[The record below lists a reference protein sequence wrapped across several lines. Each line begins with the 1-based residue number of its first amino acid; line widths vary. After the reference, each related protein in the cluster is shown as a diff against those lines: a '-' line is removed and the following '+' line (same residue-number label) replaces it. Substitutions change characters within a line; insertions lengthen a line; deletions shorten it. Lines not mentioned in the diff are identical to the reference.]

1 MESLASQLPAR
12 QAAPLPLPE
21 LLPEHCPSCCP
32 SAGRKTL
39 DAESL
44 LCAAPLCEPPAL
56 LADYPLLAPG
66 SCRLHLPRAD
76 RLLTALPFGEASEPP
91 PSSFKS
97 LANASRARKG
107 APRFSLLC
115 VLRWCGGLGF

>member
-1 MESLASQLPAR
+1 MKAPRPWAWGGWIFRRRAAWESAAAEISSAVESAGVESMASQLPAR

-32 SAGRKTL
+32 SAVRTL
-39 DAESL
+39 GAESL
-44 LCAAPLCEPPAL
+44 LCAAPLCEPSAL

-76 RLLTALPFGEASEPP
+76 RLLTALPFGEA
-91 PSSFKS
+91 
-97 LANASRARKG
+97 RA
-107 APRFSLLC
+107 
-115 VLRWCGGLGF
+115 